1 MLDFARRES
10 SRMMTEKRKE
20 LEERLEKTRKE
31 EEQQRIA
38 LENPEGPRKKQV

>member
-10 SRMMTEKRKE
+10 SRKMTEKRKE
-20 LEERLEKTRKE
+20 LEERLERTRKE

-38 LENPEGPRKKQV
+38 LDNPEGSRKKQV